1 MPELTKDSDHL
12 SHHEETTG
20 QAPRIATKAIHG
32 GQKPESVTGAVS
44 VPVFQ
49 TSTYAQ
55 PTPGEHTGFE
65 YSRTQNP
72 TRFALA
78 RALAS
83 LEGGKHGL
91 CFSTGCAATT
101 AVIQMLS
108 AGDHVVASDDL
119 YGGTFR
125 LFDKVMARRGQTFS
139 FVDASNPANVLE
151 AIRPETKLVWIETP
165 TNPMLKLADI
175 AAIAQICKD
184 KGVRLAVDN
193 TFCSPAIQQPLA
205 LGADMVMHSTTKYV
219 GGHSDVVGG
228 AVVTSSD
235 EIAEEL
241 AFIQNSCGATPGP
254 WDCFLTLRGIKTL
267 PLRMERH
274 SENALAIAQWLESH
288 PKVKSVTYPGLPSH
302 PQHALAQKQMSMGGG
317 MISAV
322 LEGGLDEA
330 NRFLS
335 AVRIFTLAESLGG
348 VESLIEHPAIMTH
361 ASVPKEN
368 REKLGIVDGFVRLS
382 VGIEHVEDLK
392 ADLAQALDQA

>member
-1 MPELTKDSDHL
+1 MAKLSPDSDHL
-12 SHHEETTG
+12 G
-20 QAPRIATKAIHG
+20 DDARVATKAIHG
-32 GQKPESVTGAVS
+32 GQRPESVTGAVS

-55 PTPGEHTGFE
+55 PAPGEHTGFE

-72 TRFALA
+72 TRFALE
-78 RALAS
+78 RAMAS
-83 LEGGKHGL
+83 LEGGTHGL
-91 CFSTGCAATT
+91 CFATGCAATT
-101 AVIQMLS
+101 AVIQLLS
-108 AGDHVVASDDL
+108 AGEHVVASDDL

-125 LFDKVMARRGQTFS
+125 LFDKVMARRGQSFS
-139 FVDASNPANVLE
+139 FVDVTNPTNVAE
-151 AIRPETKLVWIETP
+151 AIRPETKMVWIETP

-175 AAIAQICKD
+175 AAIASVCRD
-184 KGVRLAVDN
+184 KGVKLAVDN
-193 TFCSPAIQQPLA
+193 TFCSPALQQPLA
-205 LGADMVMHSTTKYV
+205 LGADIVVHSTTKYV

-228 AVVTSSD
+228 VVVTAD
-235 EIAEEL
+235 DQIAEDL
-241 AFIQNSCGATPGP
+241 AFIQNSCGAVPGP

-274 SENALAIAQWLESH
+274 SANAMEIATWLESH
-288 PKVKSVTYPGLPSH
+288 PKVKSVVYPGLPSH
-302 PQHALAQKQMSMGGG
+302 PQHDLAQRQMSGMGG

-361 ASVPKEN
+361 ASVPAAN

-382 VGIEHVEDLK
+382 VGIEHIADLQ
-392 ADLAQALDQA
+392 ADLAQALERA